1 MEGNYP
7 WVLSSIIVFGIG
19 LAIPADKI
27 VKKFSDLVYRMFGVK
42 LRKNEDDLTEKEF
55 LSMVNEGHE
64 QGVLKANEAE
74 MISNIVELDEKEA
87 QDVMN
92 HRVNVVAVD
101 GNCTLKE
108 ALEFMLG
115 ESKSRYP
122 VYDEDFDDIIGI
134 LHLRDAFTIHNNE
147 QLLDRKVKE
156 IDGLI
161 REAKFI
167 PETRNIHELFKQMQ
181 NEKLQMVIVIDEY
194 GQMSGIITMEDIL
207 EEIVG
212 NIMDEYDVEEEAI
225 TKLGEEDFLMD
236 GMAELEEVEEVLG
249 IKIDEE
255 FDTLNGL
262 LISKLEHIP
271 KENET
276 AMIEYQGYEFEIL
289 SINNKKIGSVKVK
302 KKPSK
307 DLSMDENND
316 KILDVR

>member
-1 MEGNYP
+1 MEGNCP
-7 WVLSSIIVFGIG
+7 WVIISIIVFFVG
-19 LAIPADKI
+19 LVIPADK
-27 VKKFSDLVYRMFGVK
+27 VLKFVSKITYKLFGVK
-42 LRKNEDDLTEKEF
+42 MKGADEDLTEEEI
-55 LSMVNEGHE
+55 LSVVNEGHE

-92 HRVNVVAVD
+92 HRVNVVALD
-101 GNCTLKE
+101 GNATLRE
-108 ALEFMLG
+108 ALDFMLG
-115 ESKSRYP
+115 ENKSRYP
-122 VYDEDFDDIIGI
+122 VYDEDLDDVIGI
-134 LHLRDAFTIHNNE
+134 LHLRDAFAIHNNTK
-147 QLLDRKVKE
+147 LLDRKVKE
-156 IDGLI
+156 IDGLL
-161 REAKFI
+161 REAKFV

-212 NIMDEYDVEEEAI
+212 NILDEYDEEEEAI
-225 TKLGEEDFLMD
+225 TKLGDEDFLMD

-249 IKIDEE
+249 IEIEEE

-276 AMIEYQGYEFEIL
+276 AVIEYQGYEFEIL
-289 SINNKKIGSVKVK
+289 CIDNKKIGSVKVK
-302 KKPSK
+302 KKPHQ
-307 DLSMDENND
+307 DLPME
-316 KILDVR
+316 

>member
-1 MEGNYP
+1 MEGNCP
-7 WVLSSIIVFGIG
+7 WVIISIIVFFVG
-19 LAIPADKI
+19 LVIPADK
-27 VKKFSDLVYRMFGVK
+27 VLKFVSKITYKLFGVK
-42 LRKNEDDLTEKEF
+42 MKGADEDLTEEEI
-55 LSMVNEGHE
+55 LSVVNEGHE

-92 HRVNVVAVD
+92 HRVNVVALD
-101 GNCTLKE
+101 GNATLRE
-108 ALEFMLG
+108 ALDFMLG
-115 ESKSRYP
+115 ENKSRYP
-122 VYDEDFDDIIGI
+122 VYDEDLDDVIGI
-134 LHLRDAFTIHNNE
+134 LHLRDAFAIHNNTK
-147 QLLDRKVKE
+147 LLDRKVKE
-156 IDGLI
+156 IDGLL
-161 REAKFI
+161 REAKFV

-212 NIMDEYDVEEEAI
+212 NILDEYDEEEEAI
-225 TKLGEEDFLMD
+225 TKLGDEDFLMD

-249 IKIDEE
+249 IEIEEE

-276 AMIEYQGYEFEIL
+276 AVIEYQGYEFEIL
-289 SINNKKIGSVKVK
+289 SIDNKKIGSVKVK
-302 KKPSK
+302 KKPHQ
-307 DLSMDENND
+307 DLPME
-316 KILDVR
+316 

>member
-7 WVLSSIIVFGIG
+7 WFLTSIVVFFIG
-19 LAIPADKI
+19 LAIPADR
-27 VKKFSDLVYRMFGVK
+27 VLKFVSEIIYKWFGVK
-42 LRKNEDDLTEKEF
+42 VQGSPEDLTEEEI
-55 LSMVNEGHE
+55 LSVVNEGHE

-87 QDVMN
+87 QDIMN
-92 HRVNVVAVD
+92 HRLNVVAVN
-101 GNCTLKE
+101 GNSTLRD

-115 ESKSRYP
+115 EHKSRYP
-122 VYDEDFDDIIGI
+122 VFDEDLDDIIGI
-134 LHLRDAFTIHNNE
+134 IHLRDAFTIHNDTR
-147 QLLDRKVKE
+147 LMDLKVKE

-181 NEKLQMVIVIDEY
+181 SEKLQMVIVIDEY

-212 NIMDEYDVEEEAI
+212 NILDEYDEEEDAI
-225 TKLGEEDFLMD
+225 TKLGDESFLMN
-236 GMAELEEVEEVLG
+236 GMAELEEVEEVLD
-249 IKIDEE
+249 IKIEEE

-271 KENET
+271 EENET
-276 AMIEYQGYEFEIL
+276 AVIEYQGYEFEIL
-289 SINNKKIGSVKVK
+289 SIDNKKIGSVKVK
-302 KKPSK
+302 KKPLQ
-307 DLSMDENND
+307 DLPME
-316 KILDVR
+316 

>member
-7 WVLSSIIVFGIG
+7 WVIISIIVFFVG
-19 LAIPADKI
+19 LVIPADK
-27 VKKFSDLVYRMFGVK
+27 VLKFVSKITYKLFGVK
-42 LRKNEDDLTEKEF
+42 MKGADEDLTEEEI
-55 LSMVNEGHE
+55 LSVVNEGHE

-92 HRVNVVAVD
+92 HRVNVVALD
-101 GNCTLKE
+101 GNATLRE
-108 ALEFMLG
+108 ALDFMLG
-115 ESKSRYP
+115 ENKSRYP
-122 VYDEDFDDIIGI
+122 VYDEDLDDVIGI
-134 LHLRDAFTIHNNE
+134 LHLRDAFAIHNNTK
-147 QLLDRKVKE
+147 LLDRKVKE
-156 IDGLI
+156 IDGLL
-161 REAKFI
+161 REAKFV

-212 NIMDEYDVEEEAI
+212 NILDEYDEEEEAI
-225 TKLGEEDFLMD
+225 TKLGDEDFLMD

-249 IKIDEE
+249 IEIEEE

-276 AMIEYQGYEFEIL
+276 AVIEYQGYEFEIL
-289 SINNKKIGSVKVK
+289 SIDNKKIGSVKVK
-302 KKPSK
+302 KKPHQ
-307 DLSMDENND
+307 DLPME
-316 KILDVR
+316 

>member
-1 MEGNYP
+1 MEENYP
-7 WVLSSIIVFGIG
+7 WFLTCIIVFFIG
-19 LAIPADKI
+19 LAIPADRVLKY
-27 VKKFSDLVYRMFGVK
+27 FSKVIYKWFGVNVK
-42 LRKNEDDLTEKEF
+42 GDLEDLTEEEI
-55 LSMVNEGHE
+55 LSVVNEGHE

-87 QDVMN
+87 HDIMN
-92 HRVNVVAVD
+92 HRLNVIAVN
-101 GNCTLKE
+101 GNATLKE

-115 ESKSRYP
+115 EHKSRYP
-122 VYDEDFDDIIGI
+122 VYDEDLDDIIGVI
-134 LHLRDAFTIHNNE
+134 HLRDAFTLHKDTK
-147 QLLDRKVKE
+147 LLDLKLKE

-161 REAKFI
+161 REATFI

-212 NIMDEYDVEEEAI
+212 NILDEYDEEEEAI
-225 TKLGEEDFLMD
+225 TKLGDETFLMN
-236 GMAELEEVEEVLG
+236 GMAELEEVEEALG
-249 IKIDEE
+249 IKIEEE

-276 AMIEYQGYEFEIL
+276 AVIQYQGYEFEIL
-289 SINNKKIGSVKVK
+289 SIDNKKIGSVKVK
-302 KKPSK
+302 KKPAE
-307 DLSMDENND
+307 DLSME
-316 KILDVR
+316 